1 MYELHQRQELN
12 GAVARRSKVNR
23 RIGAAALL
31 GSWTLATGVAKA
43 DHDMAMS
50 ESHDES
56 SAVSVGVAV
65 QAAEFDTMAYV
76 GSYQS
81 VTPSL
86 GWMHGRYGASALL
99 GLYHLD
105 ENGLSRYGMGD
116 VMLGGHATVIERD
129 AIEGGVAVHVMLPT
143 GSALDNLGM
152 GHTMAM
158 PALWAAWHG
167 EQLAARASAG
177 YARALTSIDGGHDH
191 GPSPLVDP
199 MNLQELTWSAGADLD
214 LGHRV
219 RVGGRALGGIPIGAG
234 HTRVIGGARVSWGTP
249 RVSTAV
255 ELQAGLAG
263 DPFTVRGVVETALR
277 F

>member
-1 MYELHQRQELN
+1 
-12 GAVARRSKVNR
+12 VNR

-31 GSWTLATGVAKA
+31 GSWTLAAGVADA

-50 ESHDES
+50 EPHDDS
-56 SAVSVGVAV
+56 SSIAVGVAF
-65 QAAEFDTMAYV
+65 QAAEFDTMSYV

-86 GWMHGRYGASALL
+86 GWMRGRFGASARL

-105 ENGLSRYGMGD
+105 ENGLSTYGIGD

-129 AIEGGVAVHVMLPT
+129 AVEAGVALHVMLPT
-143 GSALDNLGM
+143 GSELDNLGM
-152 GHTMAM
+152 GHVMAM
-158 PALWAAWHG
+158 PSLWGAWHG
-167 EQLAARASAG
+167 ERLGVMASGG
-177 YARALTSIDGGHDH
+177 YARALTSLEGGHDH

-199 MNLQELTWSAGADLD
+199 MNVQELTWSAGADLD
-214 LGHRV
+214 VGHRV
-219 RVGGRALGGIPIGAG
+219 RLGGRALGGAPIGTG

-249 RVSTAV
+249 RVSTAF
-255 ELQAGLAG
+255 ELQAGIAG